1 MIALDFLRQMS
12 YNVRAFSDARFSI
25 EGRRFPVDGNSPLSI
40 SSKQPNSQ
48 FRRSRNRVCRH
59 RKTHSSRTGPAS

>member
-40 SSKQPNSQ
+40 TPHSPSVSPS
-48 FRRSRNRVCRH
+48 RH
-59 RKTHSSRTGPAS
+59 RCGKRETPPGC